1 MECHFFLTFTLDPRW
16 ESRRNRKDTLWRC
29 CCCCLVTKSCP
40 TLCKPMDCNAPG
52 SSVHGIL
59 QVRILERVAI
69 SFSGDL
75 PNQGIEPKSPA
86 LQTDSSP
93 LSHGGTYSLKM
104 VSFNSEHVIYLK
116 KPQRFLLIKRE
127 PFNQID
133 SLVITVPLWGGG
145 GDVQVQS
152 DLPGCCLNYVRFRNR
167 KKKKGIISSSC
178 LGLSMVPEKLTCTAL
193 VFLPGQSCGQRSLA
207 CYSSWGHKRV
217 RESDNWVTEHT
228 HTPPPGMVID
238 FRVQDIRRYFPVP
251 VIFSLCPFTNWGSQ
265 KMQKSQCWA
274 QLLSLMFIQ
283 ITISPASLLELPDC
297 LLPSL
302 WLFIPLMSPSTPSFL
317 IPVLG
322 LPSSLVTY
330 PTAFKSSPFVP
341 VSGPDTHMV
350 LW

>member
-1 MECHFFLTFTLDPRW
+1 
-16 ESRRNRKDTLWRC
+16 
-29 CCCCLVTKSCP
+29 
-40 TLCKPMDCNAPG
+40 MDCNAPG

-152 DLPGCCLNYVRFRNR
+152 DLPGCCLNYAFTLSPDENRDVRFRNR
-167 KKKKGIISSSC
+167 KKKKRYNFLFLFGAKYGSRKTYMYRSSI
-178 LGLSMVPEKLTCTAL
+178 LAWTILWTEEPGVLQ
-193 VFLPGQSCGQRSLA
+193 FL
-207 CYSSWGHKRV
+207 
-217 RESDNWVTEHT
+217 
-228 HTPPPGMVID
+228 
-238 FRVQDIRRYFPVP
+238 
-251 VIFSLCPFTNWGSQ
+251 GSQ
-265 KMQKSQCWA
+265 KSQRVR
-274 QLLSLMFIQ
+274 QLS
-283 ITISPASLLELPDC
+283 
-297 LLPSL
+297 
-302 WLFIPLMSPSTPSFL
+302 
-317 IPVLG
+317 
-322 LPSSLVTY
+322 Y
-330 PTAFKSSPFVP
+330 
-341 VSGPDTHMV
+341 
-350 LW
+350 